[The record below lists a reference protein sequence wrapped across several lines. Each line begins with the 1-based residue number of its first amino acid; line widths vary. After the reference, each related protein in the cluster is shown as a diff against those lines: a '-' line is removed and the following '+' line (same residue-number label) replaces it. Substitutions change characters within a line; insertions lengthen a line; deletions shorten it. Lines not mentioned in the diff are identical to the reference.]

1 MLIRT
6 ANTNDVTTI
15 RNLALA
21 IWPSTYASILSPEQL
36 NYMLEQIYN
45 EASLLKQMEN
55 NTFLIVE
62 NNKPCGFASYGP
74 LENKIYKLHKLYV
87 LLAEQGKGTG
97 KALIEFIINDI
108 KSKNARALRLNVN
121 RYNNARSFYER
132 LNFKIINT
140 EDIDIGNG
148 FFMNDY
154 VMEKEI

>member
-1 MLIRT
+1 MWIC
-6 ANTNDVTTI
+6 I
-15 RNLALA
+15 
-21 IWPSTYASILSPEQL
+21 
-36 NYMLEQIYN
+36 
-45 EASLLKQMEN
+45 
-55 NTFLIVE
+55 
-62 NNKPCGFASYGP
+62 YGP

-87 LLAEQGKGTG
+87 LPAEQGKGTG

-132 LNFKIINT
+132 LNFKIIST

-154 VMEKEI
+154 IMELKIQAAL

>member
-62 NNKPCGFASYGP
+62 NNNPCGFASMV
-74 LENKIYKLHKLYV
+74 H
-87 LLAEQGKGTG
+87 
-97 KALIEFIINDI
+97 
-108 KSKNARALRLNVN
+108 
-121 RYNNARSFYER
+121 
-132 LNFKIINT
+132 
-140 EDIDIGNG
+140 
-148 FFMNDY
+148 
-154 VMEKEI
+154 